1 MNSVSDPVNTFA
13 LAYPEP
19 AANLAGIVRG

>member
-1 MNSVSDPVNTFA
+1 MNSVSDPVNTFT

-19 AANLAGIVRG
+19 AANLAGIVKG